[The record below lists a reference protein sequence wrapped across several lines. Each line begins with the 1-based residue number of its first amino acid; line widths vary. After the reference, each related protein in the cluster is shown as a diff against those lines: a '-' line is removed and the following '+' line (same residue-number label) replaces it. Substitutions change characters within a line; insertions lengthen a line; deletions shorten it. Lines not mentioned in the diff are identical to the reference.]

1 MAQRT
6 IHHCGHLLGA
16 HFGGGLAAA
25 SATRM
30 YVSATPTDSA
40 VNFYSRPGCVLAG
53 PPHQAL
59 FDREPE
65 DIVRLQDIQSLY

>member
-6 IHHCGHLLGA
+6 IRRYGHLLGA
-16 HFGGGLAAA
+16 HFADGLAAA